1 MDAKETVE
9 FVEEMT
15 MKKSIITI
23 LLAMGIIGAFTGC
36 KSNPDPE
43 NGMSGSDGAG
53 MNAEGDQSGVDT
65 FYYAYHGSIGGD
77 SYSYSVNA
85 EDGKHFFVYESML
98 YPDYGELTR
107 EVDDAFLDQ
116 LTQLYQDCHLAAW
129 DGFDKTNEFVLD
141 GDGFSLS
148 ITFRDG
154 KSLSAYGSNS
164 TPNGYKDFCE
174 KMEAL
179 FSPLKQEMLEEKRQE
194 KIAEGISGKLEFM
207 MVNYMQRGASGSD
220 KYEIFITMPGVRE
233 KNFDVQISSESGELL
248 PEGTY
253 QYYEAVEADKIDF
266 AGIQALIEKY
276 DLITWYNYDE
286 TDEDYANKEW
296 FQMSFGFDDGKTLN
310 AMGTKHPEHYEE
322 FRKEFLELI
331 IQMCSQI
338 ENKQ

>member
-1 MDAKETVE
+1 
-9 FVEEMT
+9 
-15 MKKSIITI
+15 MKKRVITI
-23 LLAMGIIGAFTGC
+23 LLAMGIIGAFAGC

-43 NGMSGSDGAG
+43 NGISGSDGAG
-53 MNAEGDQSGVDT
+53 MNAADNQSGVDT

-107 EVDDAFLDQ
+107 EVDGAFLDQ
-116 LTQLYQDCHLAAW
+116 LTQLYKDCHLAAW
-129 DGFDKTNEFVLD
+129 DGFNKTDEYVLD
-141 GDGFSLS
+141 GSGFSLS
-148 ITFRDG
+148 IAFKDG
-154 KSLSAYGSNS
+154 QSLCASGSNC
-164 TPNGYKDFCE
+164 TPDGYNDFRK
-174 KMEAL
+174 KMDEL
-179 FSPLKQEMLEEKRQE
+179 FSPLKKEMLEEKRQE
-194 KIAEGISGKLEFM
+194 KIAEGISGKLSFM
-207 MVNYMQRGASGSD
+207 MVNFIQKGSSGSD
-220 KYEIFITMPGVRE
+220 KYDIFITRPGVRE
-233 KNFDVQISSESGELL
+233 KNFDVQITSVSGELL

-253 QYYEAVEADKIDF
+253 QYYEAVEEDQIDF
-266 AGIQALIEKY
+266 AGVQALIEKY

-296 FQMSFGFDDGKTLN
+296 FQISFGFDDGKALN

-331 IQMCSQI
+331 IQMCAQI